1 MNIEVLLIPAQRPRL
16 DSYDLIAVID
26 TLRAST
32 VIVKALDVGAMGV
45 YPVHSIPSA
54 RMVKKSIPSAVLGG
68 ERKSFRI
75 PGFDLGNS
83 PFEYTEESVGGRN
96 VVITTTNGTR
106 AVKMH
111 EGYGEIVAMALSN
124 FRAVAEYSG
133 KLHNVLV
140 VCAGS
145 HGEVS
150 LEDSYTAGRFISMFE
165 MPALNDGAILARSIS
180 KEDPMKVMKTSH
192 HGRYLSAKGMGE
204 DLEEACVERNVI
216 PILRKD
222 PTGLAFFG
230 RYGN

>member
-16 DSYDLIAVID
+16 DSYDLVAVID

-32 VIVKALDVGAMGV
+32 VIVRALDVGATGV

-54 RMVKKSIPSAVLGG
+54 RAAKKAIPSAVLGG
-68 ERKSFRI
+68 ERKSLRI

-83 PFEYTEESVGGRN
+83 PSEYTKESVGGKN

-106 AVKMH
+106 AVKAH
-111 EGYGEIVAMALSN
+111 EGYGEIVALSLSN
-124 FRAVAEYSG
+124 YRSVAGYA
-133 KLHNVLV
+133 KKMHNVLV

-150 LEDSYTAGRFISMFE
+150 FEDSYTAGKFISLFE
-165 MPALNDGAILARSIS
+165 MPALNDGALLASS
-180 KEDPMKVMKTSH
+180 LSGEEPLKVLKTSH
-192 HGRYLSAKGMGE
+192 HGRYLSAKGMAG

-230 RYGN
+230 RYAN